1 MEDDSEKNL
10 ALGKVQDIHFAPS
23 HIIIDRG
30 LLTKYA
36 LNHFNIK
43 EFADGTGELAKA
55 LSEGIS
61 EIGIGVTDR
70 FVASISNGSNFRIV
84 GTFVESNEIGCLNKI

>member
-10 ALGKVQDIHFAPS
+10 ALGKVQDIYFAPS

-36 LNHFNIK
+36 LNHVNIK
-43 EFADGTGELAKA
+43 EFADGTDELAKA
-55 LSEGIS
+55 LSEGNS
-61 EIGIGVTDR
+61 NIGIGLTDG

-84 GTFVESNEIGCLNKI
+84 GTFEESNEMGCLNKI

>member
-1 MEDDSEKNL
+1 
-10 ALGKVQDIHFAPS
+10 
-23 HIIIDRG
+23 

-55 LSEGIS
+55 LSEGNS

-70 FVASISNGSNFRIV
+70 FVGSISNGSNFRIV
-84 GTFVESNEIGCLNKI
+84 GTFVESNEMGCLNKI

>member
-1 MEDDSEKNL
+1 
-10 ALGKVQDIHFAPS
+10 
-23 HIIIDRG
+23 

-43 EFADGTGELAKA
+43 EFADGTDELAKA
-55 LSEGIS
+55 LSKVNS
-61 EIGIGVTDR
+61 EIGIGVTDG

-84 GTFVESNEIGCLNKI
+84 RTFLEPNEMGCLNKI